1 MQKGAFLH
9 TERGVMGKFFKII
22 SKRGCLNANLLVDL
36 PRWKINYNQYKNM
49 QNKLQELT
57 DKLYNEGLS
66 KGKQEGEELLA
77 KAKVQAD
84 EMIAK
89 AQAEAAQIVAAA
101 QKQAD
106 EIKTKTASDIQMA
119 SRQSIAATKK
129 DIETLIVGKMTD
141 EAVKAALSSKDFVKD
156 IIKAVAEKFTTEG
169 PVDLALILPESLQK
183 DLEPFVTKE
192 LAKVLNANVEAS
204 FSKKVA
210 GGFQIGPK
218 DGGYFVSFTEETFN
232 QLISEYLRPTTKK
245 LLFG

>member
-1 MQKGAFLH
+1 
-9 TERGVMGKFFKII
+9 
-22 SKRGCLNANLLVDL
+22 
-36 PRWKINYNQYKNM
+36 M

-84 EMIAK
+84 DIITK
-89 AQAEAAQIVAAA
+89 AQAEAERIIAAA
-101 QKQAD
+101 QKQAE
-106 EIKTKTASDIQMA
+106 EIKTKTASDVKMA
-119 SRQSIAATKK
+119 ASQSIAATKK
-129 DIETLIVGKMTD
+129 DIETLIVGKMTG
-141 EAVKAALSSKDFVKD
+141 EAVKKALSSADF
-156 IIKAVAEKFTTEG
+156 IKELIQAVAEKFTTDG
-169 PVDLALILPESLQK
+169 PVDLNLVLPESLKK
-183 DLEPFVTKE
+183 DLEPFATKE
-192 LAKVLNANVEAS
+192 LAKILGAGVEAS

-232 QLISEYLRPTTKK
+232 QLISEYLRPATKK

>member
-1 MQKGAFLH
+1 
-9 TERGVMGKFFKII
+9 
-22 SKRGCLNANLLVDL
+22 
-36 PRWKINYNQYKNM
+36 M

-66 KGKQEGEELLA
+66 KGRQEGEEILA

-101 QKQAD
+101 QKQAE
-106 EIKTKTASDIQMA
+106 EIRTKTASYVKMA
-119 SRQSIAATKK
+119 SSQSLAATKK
-129 DIETLIVGKMTD
+129 DIETLVVGKMTD
-141 EAVKAALSSKDFVKD
+141 EAVKKALSSADFVKD
-156 IIKAVAEKFTTEG
+156 LIKAVAEKFTTDG
-169 PVDLALILPESLQK
+169 PVDLALVLPESLKK

-192 LAKVLNANVEAS
+192 LAKILGAGVEAN
-204 FSKKVA
+204 FSKKVS

-218 DGGYFVSFTEETFN
+218 DGGYFVSFTQETFD

>member
-1 MQKGAFLH
+1 
-9 TERGVMGKFFKII
+9 
-22 SKRGCLNANLLVDL
+22 
-36 PRWKINYNQYKNM
+36 M

-84 EMIAK
+84 DIITK
-89 AQAEAAQIVAAA
+89 AQAEAERIIAAA
-101 QKQAD
+101 QKQAE
-106 EIKTKTASDIQMA
+106 EIKTKTASDVKMA
-119 SRQSIAATKK
+119 ASQSIAATKK
-129 DIETLIVGKMTD
+129 DIETLIVSKMTG
-141 EAVKAALSSKDFVKD
+141 ESVKKALSSADF
-156 IIKAVAEKFTTEG
+156 IKELIQAVAEKFTTEG
-169 PVDLALILPESLQK
+169 PVDLNLVLPESIRN
-183 DLEPFVTKE
+183 DLEPFATKE
-192 LAKVLNANVEAS
+192 LAKILGAGVEAS

-232 QLISEYLRPTTKK
+232 QLISEYLRPATKK